1 MQPSDLPLKK
11 QIFSIPNLLG
21 YFRILILPVIAWL
34 YLTAKEPS
42 DYYLVTGLLIISSCT
57 DFLDGFIARKFHMV
71 TNLGKIL
78 DPISDKLTQGVLALC
93 LMSRYKLM
101 IPLVIL
107 FVIKE
112 TYMGIAGLI
121 LVRRKILHGAFWFGK
136 ICTAMLDVSIIA
148 LIIFPSMPITAVNTI
163 IIICICFMIFSLI
176 CYIIKYTKM
185 LRDN

>member
-1 MQPSDLPLKK
+1 MQSSNLPLKK

-42 DYYLVTGLLIISSCT
+42 DYYVVTGLLILSSCT
-57 DFLDGFIARKFHMV
+57 DFLDGFIARKFHMI
-71 TNLGKIL
+71 TDIGKVL

-93 LMSRYKLM
+93 LMSRYSLM

-112 TYMGIAGLI
+112 TYMGIMGIIFL
-121 LVRRKILHGAFWFGK
+121 RRNIIHGAFWFGK
-136 ICTAMLDVSIIA
+136 ICTAILDVSIIV
-148 LIIFPSMPITAVNTI
+148 LIIFPTMPVTLVNTL
-163 IIICICFMIFSLI
+163 IIICICFMIFSFV
-176 CYIIKYTKM
+176 CYIIQYTKM
-185 LRDN
+185 LRE